1 MTISKCAASPCDLE
15 TRSMTSALYLQR
27 SLLPHEIGMDNK
39 GDKRSD
45 VRLYVLGGIAIIVA
59 LVWVVSWWV

>member
-1 MTISKCAASPCDLE
+1 
-15 TRSMTSALYLQR
+15 
-27 SLLPHEIGMDNK
+27 MDNK

-45 VRLYVLGGIAIIVA
+45 VRLYVLGGFAIIVA